1 MSAALAPT
9 VDALRQARRQRTVRA
24 TVVRLGL
31 VAVALSLF
39 LVTLVAGSY
48 RLGLLEVLGSVTG
61 LIPDPSVDFIVREL
75 RLPVAISALC
85 TGAALGASGTI
96 FQQVLRNPLASPDIV
111 GVSAGAGVAAVAGI
125 VIWQTSSLE
134 TCALALVGGLVGAL
148 LMYLLAWRDG
158 VSGYRFILIGIGVSF
173 TFTGMTSYLLT
184 RADLYDARAAM
195 HWLTGTVGRAD
206 DSQQFALAIA
216 LLVLLP
222 LAGLCQRQLRLLELG
237 EDTARGLGGRTEL
250 ARFSLIALAVLLVS
264 FATAVAGPITFVAL
278 IAGPVAQRLLGP
290 AAGGVFPAACVGGAL
305 LLGADLIAA
314 QLLPMPLPTGV
325 VTGALGAPYLVW
337 LLATANREG
346 QGG

>member
-1 MSAALAPT
+1 MSAAVPT
-9 VDALRQARRQRTVRA
+9 TIGALREARQQRLNRGA
-24 TVVRLGL
+24 VVRLGL
-31 VAVALSLF
+31 VGAVLLLF
-39 LVTLVAGSY
+39 MITLVAGSY
-48 RLGLLEVLGSVTG
+48 SLGLLEVLGSVTG
-61 LIPDPSVDFIVREL
+61 LDRDPSVDFIVREL

-111 GVSAGAGVAAVAGI
+111 GVSTGAGVAAVAGI
-125 VIWQTSSLE
+125 VIWQTSSLAI
-134 TCALALVGGLVGAL
+134 CGLALLGGLAGAL

-173 TFTGMTSYLLT
+173 TFTGITGYLLT
-184 RADLYDARAAM
+184 RAELYDARAAM

-206 DSQQFALAIA
+206 DSQQYALALA

-222 LAGLCQRQLRLLELG
+222 LAALCQRQLRLLELG

-250 ARFSLIALAVLLVS
+250 ARFALIALAVLLVS

-278 IAGPVAQRLLGP
+278 VAGPVAHRLLGP